1 MIRVEDVHKVYETRF
16 GETHVL
22 KGINFNLGM
31 GERLGVLGRNGAGKS
46 TMIRLISGAELPT
59 SGRIT
64 SDLSISWPLA
74 FSGAFQPMLTG
85 IDNVRFIS
93 RIYDQ
98 DFDKNIAFVED
109 FAELGPYLREE
120 VRTYSSGMRAR
131 LAFAISMIIEFDC
144 FLIDE
149 VGAVGDARFHERCN
163 RELFGKRGDRA
174 MVIISHDAG
183 YIRDHCNRFGV
194 LHDGKLGL
202 FEDFELAYSDFRE
215 KIGLETAQR
224 SRSEGLAVDRSQ
236 LIETTHTVA
245 VRDDGFRVIV
255 QEADWQRD
263 EGHWA
268 RAEQSYAR
276 ALELYPYQRSYWVQL
291 AHCAKEA
298 GDFARA
304 EAGYRTA
311 CALGEPVA
319 DVREHVRFVMG
330 KLGVSEKDYPV
341 ASYSSVTAKNQPP
354 GWPDVTNFARAAWHE
369 DALEDE
375 AILQLLR
382 AHETCD
388 SLLAA
393 MIADPR
399 FANAQHAWIEARR
412 KDRSEQAPSP
422 DGVGRS
428 VQDAA
433 TWVRNLAV
441 IACPASGGCNPASAA
456 ARISVVQDAW
466 PVLLDE
472 GGFPGWAATHAAIR
486 KRLDR

>member
-22 KGINFNLGM
+22 RGIDFTLAK

-46 TMIRLISGAELPT
+46 TMIRLISGAERPT

-64 SDLSISWPLA
+64 STMSVSWPLA

-98 DFDKNIAFVED
+98 DFERNIAFVEE

-183 YIRDHCNRFGV
+183 YIRDHCNKFGV
-194 LHDGKLGL
+194 LHEGKLGM
-202 FEDFELAYSDFRE
+202 FDDFELAYSDFRE
-215 KIGLETAQR
+215 KIGLESAQR
-224 SRSEGLAVDRSQ
+224 SRSEGLAVDRSE
-236 LIETTHTVA
+236 LIENTHTIA
-245 VRDDGFRVIV
+245 VRDDGFRVVV

-276 ALELYPYQRSYWVQL
+276 ALELFPYQRSYWAQL

-304 EAGYRTA
+304 EAAYRTA

-319 DVREHVRFVMG
+319 DVREHLNFVMG
-330 KLGVSEKDYPV
+330 KLGTSEKAHPV
-341 ASYSSVTAKNQPP
+341 SGYHSATAKNQPP
-354 GWPDVTNFARAAWHE
+354 GWPDVTCFARAAWHE

-375 AILQLLR
+375 EILDLLR
-382 AHETCD
+382 AHGSCD
-388 SLLAA
+388 ELLAA

-399 FANAQHAWIEARR
+399 FANAQHAWIAAQREGEGHTPPPA
-412 KDRSEQAPSP
+412 SP
-422 DGVGRS
+422 GRS
-428 VQDAA
+428 AQDAEG
-433 TWVRNLAV
+433 WVRNLAV
-441 IACPASGGCNPASAA
+441 IACPASGGCDPAATA
-456 ARISVVQDAW
+456 ARISVIQDAW
-466 PVLLDE
+466 PVLMDQDA
-472 GGFPGWAATHAAIR
+472 FPGWAATRAAIR
-486 KRLDR
+486 KQVQA